1 MTARRV
7 TNKTKQSLMDTTGHY
22 PGAIAYHNPET
33 GSDEEEESEFEYPYD
48 QIISERRLMYL
59 KDQTLETVYEEISL
73 DQACLHYHVKVKPVK
88 QLGEGQRGLFAVKEF
103 KTGEVICAVTGR
115 FISRALAKIKANK
128 FDRKWDNQVRPS
140 NVHQPE
146 WLFPQDAERKN
157 WALLMSRESPAHY
170 ANDFRNLAAEPN
182 AHMYFLPLALKEFY
196 RLDKVQL
203 FIQCFLVYFNV

>member
-1 MTARRV
+1 
-7 TNKTKQSLMDTTGHY
+7 MDTTGHY

-48 QIISERRLMYL
+48 QIISERKLMYL
-59 KDQTLETVYEEISL
+59 KDQTLETGYEELSL

-115 FISRALAKIKANK
+115 FISRALAKIKAIK
-128 FDRKWDNQVRPS
+128 FDRKWANQVRPS

-146 WLFPQDAERKN
+146 WLFPQGAERKN

-170 ANDFRNLAAEPN
+170 ANDYRHLAAEPN
-182 AHMYFLPLALKEFY
+182 AHLYFLPRALKEFL

-203 FIQCFLVYFNV
+203 FISVPGPPSSASWCILMFEL